1 MVIRFLL
8 VLLEFLFMKNKIAS
22 MAARYARCVHYTA
35 IWVTTGALN
44 VPNTWHWQ
52 HLSFFPFFSQQ
63 LPHNLQPVRLEP
75 QFS

>member
-44 VPNTWHWQ
+44 VPNT
-52 HLSFFPFFSQQ
+52 LALAP
-63 LPHNLQPVRLEP
+63 PHNFQPVRLEP
-75 QFS
+75 QFG